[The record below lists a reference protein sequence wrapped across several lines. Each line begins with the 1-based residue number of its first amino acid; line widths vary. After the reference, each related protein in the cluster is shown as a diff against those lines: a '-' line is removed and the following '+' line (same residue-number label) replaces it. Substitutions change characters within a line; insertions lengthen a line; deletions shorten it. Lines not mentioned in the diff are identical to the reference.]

1 MTDVDLDAINEPD
14 HPDERPPGFRSW
26 TSVYG
31 FVFGVFVLKVALL
44 ALFTW
49 TYAQ

>member
-14 HPDERPPGFRSW
+14 HPDEQPPGFRSW
-26 TSVYG
+26 KSVYWL
-31 FVFGVFVLKVALL
+31 VIGVFVFKVFLL
-44 ALFTW
+44 AVFTW